1 MNNSR
6 VSPVSAQKRVRAYA
20 EPLYALF
27 NQAFFIFFRKA
38 NQIKTSTVSDGSA
51 EVLVP
56 SVFDKHGGVFFDI
69 FENFAR
75 ASHDRRER
83 VFGDVDRQICFQTD
97 ALVQTFE

>member
-27 NQAFFIFFRKA
+27 KQAFFIFFA
-38 NQIKTSTVSDGSA
+38 TEIKISTVSDGVA
-51 EVLVP
+51 DVLVP

-69 FENFAR
+69 FENFSC

-83 VFGDVDRQICFQTD
+83 VFGDMHGQIGFQTN